1 MFVNFQQWLIRNT
14 SNAVLGIASWD
25 CNCSLE
31 LFFSTKIVA
40 FIMTQLCVFF
50 FSLSLEGHA
59 AVYGWEEIQY
69 KVWWLPVD
77 WKWTQS
83 CIYNFLHQPFY
94 GCFGSLINN
103 FYRFYSFYPT
113 YYQLVCLYIYLTF
126 FKPLLVLL
134 LLSLLLLLLKDGV
147 VVVVIFGYFTVWCF
161 ILVLDIGTYTLAT
174 YCGVPLISLTWLGS
188 WRLLLL
194 YFSILISLILLVLL
208 SHIPVSP
215 LHLPP
220 LAVCLPEFCGV
231 WDCYFL
237 LVQYS
242 DLSF

>member
-1 MFVNFQQWLIRNT
+1 
-14 SNAVLGIASWD
+14 
-25 CNCSLE
+25 
-31 LFFSTKIVA
+31 
-40 FIMTQLCVFF
+40 MTQLCVFF

-94 GCFGSLINN
+94 GCFGSLINH

-174 YCGVPLISLTWLGS
+174 YCGVPLN
-188 WRLLLL
+188 LLNVVGIMKTTSVV
-194 YFSILISLILLVLL
+194 F
-208 SHIPVSP
+208 
-215 LHLPP
+215 
-220 LAVCLPEFCGV
+220 
-231 WDCYFL
+231 
-237 LVQYS
+237 QYS
-242 DLSF
+242 DQSHTTCTFKSYTCLPPPPASTSCLSSWILWGVGLLFFAGSIFWFIILTWKD